1 MDTRDLR
8 RCFGRFATGVT
19 VVTYQSPEGRRGI
32 TVNSFTSVSLE
43 PPLVLISIDRK
54 TVASQYLK
62 GTPFAVNILGVDQ
75 REISDHFAGRA
86 VEGLVIPWAEG
97 KYAPYIEGSLAVI
110 QCVPWREYDGGDH
123 LLFLGE
129 VKEYS
134 YGEGDGLGFY
144 YGRYVDVKKPEDVT
158 G

>member
-1 MDTRDLR
+1 M
-8 RCFGRFATGVT
+8 
-19 VVTYQSPEGRRGI
+19 
-32 TVNSFTSVSLE
+32 
-43 PPLVLISIDRK
+43 
-54 TVASQYLK
+54 
-62 GTPFAVNILGVDQ
+62 NILSVGQ
-75 REISDHFAGRA
+75 RELSDHFAGRT

-97 KYAPYIEGSLAVI
+97 KYAPYIEESLAVI
-110 QCVPWREYDGGDH
+110 QCAPWREYDGGDH

-144 YGRYVDVKKPEDVT
+144 YGRYFDVKKPDDVT